1 MSETN
6 LGIEIPLKLKTNFFY
21 FTLKAFVAL
30 DKKA

>member
-6 LGIEIPLKLKTNFFY
+6 LGIEIPLKVKTNFFY
-21 FTLKAFVAL
+21 FTLKAFVVL